1 MTKPLTY
8 TDYLQNIFIGDF
20 NDKASAEAYLAEQ
33 SEGVTGYIIE
43 QPADVKQMTVKVQVD
58 LFNALREDGQAEVK
72 LQHFHNADDR
82 VGKLF
87 ARIEG
92 TRVGMTVD
100 RQPKVAPED
109 QCEKEVKAK
118 EERAPRGE
126 TASKSFAG
134 KPVREGSSL
143 AAILASLQAGPK
155 TAEEVAKEVGGDIR
169 PDQVAHRIRH
179 VLHVN
184 HGVSYAKDAE
194 GRFSITGYAEGFTAE
209 NMITKKGVPAAAGE
223 SAQQAA

>member
-1 MTKPLTY
+1 MAKLLTY

-33 SEGVTGYIIE
+33 PEGVSGYIIE

-92 TRVGMTVD
+92 TRVEMTVG
-100 RQPKVAPED
+100 RQPKAETPAEP
-109 QCEKEVKAK
+109 KAK
-118 EERAPRGE
+118 KERAPRGE

-155 TAEEVAKEVGGDIR
+155 TAEEVVKEVGGDIR

-184 HGVSYAKDAE
+184 HGVNYAKDAE

-209 NMITKKGVPAAAGE
+209 NMITKKEVPAPAAAGE